1 MSDIRPDQV
10 LAKVAESIPPECR
23 SNLIVIG
30 SLAAGYH
37 FFARERPLL
46 VRTKD
51 IDTVLQPRKQAVESG
66 RAVAERLIRSGWRH
80 KTDGEHAEAGN
91 AKTPV
96 ADLPAVRLYPPD
108 SHDWFIE
115 LLTVPEPGTTTV
127 SREWLRLKL
136 STGHFGLPSFSFLP
150 LCIHRPAK
158 TPFGLDCA
166 RIEMMALANLLEH
179 PAIAP
184 HTMSSLIAERAI
196 KRSNKDLGRVL
207 ALARLS
213 GSEAVDSWVSEWIDA
228 MTACFPDQWR
238 RLALRAGSGIREL
251 LASPTDLEEA
261 AYTCNNGLLAHA
273 PATREQL
280 ASEARRL
287 LSDAIEPL
295 ERHAKAS

>member
-10 LAKVAESIPPECR
+10 LAEVAESIPPECR
-23 SNLIVIG
+23 PNMIVIG

-37 FFARERPLL
+37 FFARERPFF

-51 IDTVLQPRKQAVESG
+51 IDTVLQPRNRAVESG

-80 KTDGEHAEAGN
+80 KTDGEHAKAGT

-96 ADLPAVRLYPPD
+96 ADLPAVRLYPPG
-108 SHDWFIE
+108 SQDWFIE
-115 LLTVPEPGTTTV
+115 LLTVPEPGA
-127 SREWLRLKL
+127 SGGRAWLRLEL

-150 LCIHRPAK
+150 LCIYRPAK

-179 PAIAP
+179 PRIAP
-184 HTMSSLIAERAI
+184 RKMSSLIAERGI

-213 GSEAVDSWVSEWIDA
+213 GPEVVNSWASQWVEAL
-228 MTACFPDQWR
+228 TACFPDRWKP
-238 RLALRAGSGIREL
+238 LAGRASSGIREL
-251 LASPTDLEEA
+251 LASPGDLEEA
-261 AYTCNNGLLAHA
+261 TYTCNSGLLAQVPVTA
-273 PATREQL
+273 EQL
-280 ASEARRL
+280 AAEGRRL
-287 LSDAIEPL
+287 LLDALEPL
-295 ERHAKAS
+295 EQFAKSA

>member
-37 FFARERPLL
+37 FFSRARPFF

-51 IDTVLQPRKQAVESG
+51 IDTVLQPRKRAVASG
-66 RAVAERLIRSGWRH
+66 RAMAERLIGSGWRH
-80 KTDGEHAEAGN
+80 KTDGEHAKSGD

-96 ADLPAVRLYPPD
+96 ADLPAVRLYPPG
-108 SHDWFIE
+108 SQDWFIE
-115 LLTVPEPGTTTV
+115 LLTVPESGAMGG
-127 SREWLRLKL
+127 RDWLRLEL

-150 LCIHRPAK
+150 LSIYRPAK

-166 RIEMMALANLLEH
+166 RVEMMALANLLEH
-179 PAIAP
+179 PKIAP
-184 HTMSSLIAERAI
+184 KTMSSLIAERAI

-213 GSEAVDSWVSEWIDA
+213 GPEAVDSWTREWADA
-228 MTACFPDQWR
+228 MAVCFPDQWKS
-238 RLALRAGSGIREL
+238 LAGRAGSGIREL
-251 LASPTDLEEA
+251 LASPGDLEEA
-261 AYTCNNGLLAHA
+261 TYTCNNGILAQA
-273 PATREQL
+273 PVTREQL
-280 ASEARRL
+280 ATEGRRL
-287 LSDAIEPL
+287 LLDAIEPL
-295 ERHAKAS
+295 EQLAKAE